1 MHMIRIRRTEQCLMR
16 DMAAP
21 VHVPRGSACMQG
33 VTVHVA
39 DMSELLSKYP
49 AIMAE
54 LVQLLNQPPNR
65 MNIGGADGCAARH
78 G

>member
-1 MHMIRIRRTEQCLMR
+1 MR

-39 DMSELLSKYP
+39 DMSDIMHTYP
-49 AIMAE
+49 IMAE
-54 LVQLLNQPPNR
+54 LVDLLNQPPNR

>member
-1 MHMIRIRRTEQCLMR
+1 MR

-33 VTVHVA
+33 LTVHVA
-39 DMSELLSKYP
+39 DMNEAKSAILAEYP
-49 AIMAE
+49 IKGE
-54 LVQLLNQPPNR
+54 LVQLLNQPPNS
-65 MNIGGADGCAARH
+65 MNIGGADACAARH

>member
-1 MHMIRIRRTEQCLMR
+1 MR

-39 DMSELLSKYP
+39 DMEAESEILAEYP
-49 AIMAE
+49 LIKGK
-54 LVQLLNQPPNR
+54 LVHQLNQPPNS